1 MIKQTSERSYNISV
15 IIQDKISVFPY
26 ISNPVYRNKIARE
39 ERGEK
44 KKKKKKISPD
54 DKQIRVIT
62 VNVIN
67 LIGNS
72 WNFSLDIALKLFQ
85 IYSMI
90 ITIYI

>member
-15 IIQDKISVFPY
+15 IIQDKTSVFPY

-44 KKKKKKISPD
+44 KKKKKKKKISPD

-72 WNFSLDIALKLFQ
+72 
-85 IYSMI
+85 
-90 ITIYI
+90 

>member
-44 KKKKKKISPD
+44 KKEKEKD
-54 DKQIRVIT
+54 FARR
-62 VNVIN
+62 
-67 LIGNS
+67 
-72 WNFSLDIALKLFQ
+72 
-85 IYSMI
+85 
-90 ITIYI
+90 